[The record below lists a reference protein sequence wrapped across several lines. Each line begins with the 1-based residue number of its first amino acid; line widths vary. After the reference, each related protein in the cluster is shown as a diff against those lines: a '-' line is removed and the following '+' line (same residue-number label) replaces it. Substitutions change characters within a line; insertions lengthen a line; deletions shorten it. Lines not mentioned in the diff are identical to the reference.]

1 MTFKNIKNLNNIY
14 IFIIIITLFINCST
28 YWGYRKKDL
37 QDTVTIGVENPSY
50 GLGIRVS
57 YLPLGFFFMG
67 GESSMG
73 KKDKGEGIGI
83 RGGGVGKYFTNQLL
97 FGFLGGEMFY
107 FGEPLLSEKGE
118 PILEEKIISTA
129 SQRDNLKSYN
139 VKYIKI
145 FSDPPRQRQ
154 KRNKEKNRE
163 LIVKKLIEK
172 NKDPSLLAYLPE
184 KPKKPNGYPSTYPF
198 QIEIFGGIYYS
209 FRLGI
214 NFSEIL
220 DFLLGFTTYD
230 LLDDDI
236 DSISDPEEKT

>member
-1 MTFKNIKNLNNIY
+1 MIFKNIKKNIKIY
-14 IFIIIITLFINCST
+14 LFIINIFYFIGCST
-28 YWGYRKKDL
+28 YWNNRKKDF
-37 QDTVTIGVENPSY
+37 QDTVTIGLENPSY

-57 YLPLGFFFMG
+57 YLPIGFFFMG
-67 GESSMG
+67 GETAAG

-83 RGGGVGKYFTNQLL
+83 RGGGVGKYSTNQLL
-97 FGFLGGEMFY
+97 LGFLGGEMFY

-145 FSDPPRQRQ
+145 FSDPPKQRQ
-154 KRNKEKNRE
+154 KRNKEKTRE
-163 LIVKKLIEK
+163 IIVKKLLEK

-184 KPKKPNGYPSTYPF
+184 KPKKPYGYPSTYPF
-198 QIEIFGGIYYS
+198 QIEIFGGVYYS

-214 NFSEIL
+214 NFSELL
-220 DFLLGFTTYD
+220 DLILGFTTYD

-236 DSISDPEEKT
+236 ESISESEEKA